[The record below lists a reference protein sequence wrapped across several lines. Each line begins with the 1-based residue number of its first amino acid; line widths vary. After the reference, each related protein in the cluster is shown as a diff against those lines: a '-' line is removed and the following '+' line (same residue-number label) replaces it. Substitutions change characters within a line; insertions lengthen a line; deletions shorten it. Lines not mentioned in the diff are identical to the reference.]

1 MQVERLTDSE
11 CYELVY
17 WLPRRVSRPSTGRY
31 WLAADLEQRAVGI
44 WYCTSLLGDW
54 TSSVRLPLK
63 RWLHSSKTRKS
74 FNLALEMVRV

>member
-1 MQVERLTDSE
+1 MLSWVGLKSQTYFVVDRKKRKIKRISVNIPMQVERLTDSE

-44 WYCTSLLGDW
+44 
-54 TSSVRLPLK
+54 
-63 RWLHSSKTRKS
+63 
-74 FNLALEMVRV
+74 